1 MSWVHLVYYIK
12 KKKSMPSQGR
22 GPPYIQGVQENGSS
36 LAGVKKQEKIRQCKE
51 TKNHPNNQYG
61 EIQD

>member
-1 MSWVHLVYYIK
+1 
-12 KKKSMPSQGR
+12 MPSQGR